1 MEKKIEKEI
10 DSLDKIISDKNKK
23 IELLRIQLNNKQ
35 KNSID
40 SDALNKLRYIL
51 LNKTPEDH
59 QDIREM
65 INLLGIK
72 IHVKNYERML
82 FDIRLS

>member
-1 MEKKIEKEI
+1 MLKRIKQYFKKRKSE
-10 DSLDKIISDKNKK
+10 KNKK